1 MAQVNDTQRQ
11 ILAAARQV
19 FRQYGYPDANLDT
32 IAAQAGLSSD
42 EVMSLYPDKEQVL
55 NALLKSFSPLPDL
68 EVALDGAEGESAQE
82 LLRDAFHRL
91 IKAAHKN
98 QDFFDL
104 ALIDAQV
111 SGGSFLNT
119 LNMRLFPKANEL
131 LNRLKT
137 AGGLRPISDLILGRA
152 VVSML
157 MGYLLSERV
166 TPQIARVALK
176 VIPEKAWLDGV
187 IDILLYG
194 IVEDAE
200 R

>member
-68 EVALDGAEGESAQE
+68 EAALDTAQGESAE
-82 LLRDAFHRL
+82 DLLRDAFHRL

-166 TPQIARVALK
+166 TPQIARVAIK

>member
-68 EVALDGAEGESAQE
+68 EAALDAAEGENAPE

-111 SGGSFLNT
+111 SGGTFLNT

-166 TPQIARVALK
+166 TPQIARVAIK